1 MKSIAFATAS
11 PREDN
16 FGQRDLNT
24 FPLAQLPEDALGSS
38 NIPNRK
44 VCCYSGHV
52 GEILFQKQFSTD
64 VITVLKGHFC
74 EVIVHAEANLG
85 IKVTSIFN
93 G

>member
-1 MKSIAFATAS
+1 MPLQQ

-24 FPLAQLPEDALGSS
+24 FPLAQLPEGALDSS
-38 NIPNRK
+38 NVANRK
-44 VCCYSGHV
+44 VCCYSGHD
-52 GEILFQKQFSTD
+52 GEILFQKQFFTV
-64 VITVLKGHFC
+64 VITVLQRHFS